1 MVRLRV
7 DVLDAALAS
16 RRWNDNRLASEA
28 GLSYQSIYNLR
39 RQRNAGAKAQ
49 WGIYRA
55 LGCTVPIT
63 DLFEI
68 VEDEDESDGTEG
80 GAEAEAA

>member
-55 LGCTVPIT
+55 LDCTVPIT

-68 VEDEDESDGTEG
+68 VEDESEDTKSSAEG
-80 GAEAEAA
+80 EAA